1 MKRNNGPL
9 SEREQA
15 ALTELLDR
23 HVTMDGKGFAI
34 DLAAAPQ
41 AWDEC
46 LKALGAK
53 RGYAAMA
60 RTLNLRYRE
69 AEGRDY
75 LFTDRCLA
83 FEIAY
88 HANAFFH
95 AVGIPGYR
103 RHVTT
108 LRFSREALIEH
119 CKVVDISTDDISVP
133 RQRIMFRYRKS
144 VRPAYRGTDA
154 DPFDRRPLPARL
166 LRPRGERK
174 EER

>member
-1 MKRNNGPL
+1 MKRNRGPL
-9 SEREQA
+9 TEREKA
-15 ALTELLDR
+15 ALTELLDG
-23 HVTMDGKGFAI
+23 HVTMTGKGFAI

-46 LKALGAK
+46 LKTLGAK
-53 RGYAAMA
+53 RGYAAAAEM
-60 RTLNLRYRE
+60 LNVRYRE

-88 HANAFFH
+88 HANAFFR

-108 LRFSREALIEH
+108 LLFSREALIEH

-133 RQRIMFRYRKS
+133 RQRIMFRYRS
-144 VRPAYRGTDA
+144 GVRPAFRGTDA
-154 DPFDRRPLPARL
+154 DPFDRRPFPARL
-166 LRPRGERK
+166 LRPCGERK
-174 EER
+174 EKR